1 MVHLD
6 GTSWA
11 VCCTYNVTRLTAS
24 FDIEASGACRKVALT
39 IRSEEGGPSCAKI
52 VKVNL
57 KGAGNGPESNPPIW
71 RSPQKGAGGRD
82 IVFPAATAV
91 LLSSATVRWTGFC
104 RSLRPWGDKAAA
116 ILGSP
121 ICLHVKVVP
130 PEPWLDNAGER
141 ERTTRSLCYLCCTP
155 AKVPEF
161 RKSDNAVF
169 KKCPGRSFR
178 STLAGITLASMV
190 TAPFVSLKPLRLS
203 KAGTFCSGNLWLLY
217 CYAQDLSP
225 NRVGDNMPLRLAGS
239 GATIFI
245 WELGGMA
252 VHLSDEFQSCLR
264 DESVSALIR
273 GQACLGRNAA
283 EYFDASSLN
292 LWSCHLS
299 TTVLL
304 GYEFKALTPLRS
316 FHTTDH
322 GAPHL
327 RYARLPSGG
336 VAQAT
341 FAKCAK
347 TRSKVLTLLD
357 PADRSSSGSA
367 TSCRFK
373 YSEPLLL
380 CIKPF
385 LDSLHGGEEYLTVG
399 MVVDTEVG
407 ILLKATTPVKPG
419 VEVGLQAGAS
429 AHLRGRTF
437 RFFSFAAV
445 KLVDSRI
452 TGNPMLHYSSS
463 GNTPQDLIMYHAH
476 SYSLRV
482 VAVILRSL
490 MVTAGYGGRNLA
502 C

>member
-1 MVHLD
+1 MFSDAQIRSGDLR
-6 GTSWA
+6 SF
-11 VCCTYNVTRLTAS
+11 

-52 VKVNL
+52 VKGLYRQRPTVNL
-57 KGAGNGPESNPPIW
+57 KGAGNGLNAGIEPTDMAKPTERGWGVRYCFPRCNCGSAMLSDMSPDSNW
-71 RSPQKGAGGRD
+71 YS
-82 IVFPAATAV
+82 
-91 LLSSATVRWTGFC
+91 
-104 RSLRPWGDKAAA
+104 
-116 ILGSP
+116 
-121 ICLHVKVVP
+121 VKVVP
-130 PEPWLDNAGER
+130 PEPWLDNAKGNALHA
-141 ERTTRSLCYLCCTP
+141 LCAICVALL
-155 AKVPEF
+155 
-161 RKSDNAVF
+161 RKSQGF
-169 KKCPGRSFR
+169 
-178 STLAGITLASMV
+178 ASQIMRCSRNVYAYVV

-225 NRVGDNMPLRLAGS
+225 NGRAWYGLAL
-239 GATIFI
+239 AAY
-245 WELGGMA
+245 L
-252 VHLSDEFQSCLR
+252 EFWR
-264 DESVSALIR
+264 
-273 GQACLGRNAA
+273 
-283 EYFDASSLN
+283 
-292 LWSCHLS
+292 
-299 TTVLL
+299 
-304 GYEFKALTPLRS
+304 
-316 FHTTDH
+316 
-322 GAPHL
+322 
-327 RYARLPSGG
+327 
-336 VAQAT
+336 AT

-347 TRSKVLTLLD
+347 TRSKIPTLLD

-367 TSCRFK
+367 TSYRFK

-399 MVVDTEVG
+399 MVVDMVPAELSGGWHTFEG
-407 ILLKATTPVKPG
+407 HYPSEAWGGSGFTT
-419 VEVGLQAGAS
+419 GAS

-490 MVTAGYGGRNLA
+490 IVTAGYGGRNLA